1 MLYASTVAGHKNT
14 LKRAQGELDGL
25 RRSDAVRVRAADE
38 AAMLA
43 WLAQQPGGDLLQAD
57 IRALQ
62 AVLDQAEAMRERD
75 FLLPF
80 LRPGLLGAAV
90 QLDRLALERGKPD
103 AQRESGYQQ
112 RDMAL
117 IEGGLKQLQRRYHPE
132 VEKATLRFAL
142 KRYLALPPAQR
153 VPEFDAVFGHDGA

>member
-1 MLYASTVAGHKNT
+1 MDGLIRTIQSATAGDPSKDVLYAATLASSKNT

-43 WLAQQPGGDLLQAD
+43 WLARQPGSEAALAD
-57 IRALQ
+57 IRAMQ
-62 AVLDQAEAMRERD
+62 ALLAEAQALRERD

-80 LRPGLLGAAV
+80 LRPGLLGSAITL
-90 QLDRLALERGKPD
+90 QRLALERGKPD

-117 IEGGLKQLQRRYHPE
+117 IEGGLK
-132 VEKATLRFAL
+132 
-142 KRYLALPPAQR
+142 
-153 VPEFDAVFGHDGA
+153 